1 MRPPSPILTGTGCGI
16 STKLSSCFFWGGGLG
31 SMMEEN
37 TLTCEEPQ
45 TPDDLFCS
53 LETFIPKNVDVP
65 APYSLTLAISLTLIQ
80 VQ

>member
-1 MRPPSPILTGTGCGI
+1 
-16 STKLSSCFFWGGGLG
+16 
-31 SMMEEN
+31 MMEEN